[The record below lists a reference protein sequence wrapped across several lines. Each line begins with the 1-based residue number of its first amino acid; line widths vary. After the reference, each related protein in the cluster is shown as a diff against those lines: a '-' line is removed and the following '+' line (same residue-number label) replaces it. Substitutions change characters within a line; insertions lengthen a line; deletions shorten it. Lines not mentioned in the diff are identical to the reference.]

1 MGLMVSIF
9 SSSKMFP
16 NQDTTF
22 ISFKISIAI
31 LQVSSIVMEALK
43 LTTEASKNRDPGR
56 NPVTPFCHR
65 SNLREKNVCL
75 ISPKWKKINVIIKNL
90 PFLNSSI
97 QKVMEKNF
105 SNHINPN
112 NVSLHS
118 IQDYQ
123 LQSSG
128 GYEPA
133 SKFPL
138 PRVWTGRSKLKRW
151 ISDRSL
157 DSTFLLTKISSWTG
171 PVVDSR
177 WVLITK
183 HPLKKTLFWMI
194 GLEIHL

>member
-1 MGLMVSIF
+1 
-9 SSSKMFP
+9 
-16 NQDTTF
+16 
-22 ISFKISIAI
+22 
-31 LQVSSIVMEALK
+31 MEALK
-43 LTTEASKNRDPGR
+43 LTTEASKNRDPER

-65 SNLREKNVCL
+65 SNLREKKCL
-75 ISPKWKKINVIIKNL
+75 FDFSKVKKRLILSSKTFWMGIVPLKQSWEKNL
-90 PFLNSSI
+90 SD
-97 QKVMEKNF
+97 
-105 SNHINPN
+105 HINPN

-133 SKFPL
+133 SKFPV
-138 PRVWTGRSKLKRW
+138 PRVWTGRSNLKRW

-177 WVLITK
+177 WVL
-183 HPLKKTLFWMI
+183 LSLLWKKTVFWMSTCK
-194 GLEIHL
+194 GLTIPYNIYPCLFAS